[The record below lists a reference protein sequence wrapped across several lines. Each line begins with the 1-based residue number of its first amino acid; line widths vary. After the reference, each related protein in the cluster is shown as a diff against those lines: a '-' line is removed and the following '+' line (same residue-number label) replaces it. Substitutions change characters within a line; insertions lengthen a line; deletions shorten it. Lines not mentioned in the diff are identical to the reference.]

1 MLTVPL
7 GVDLNDPQTLE
18 FYTQLIMFKSD
29 YAKESWIFPTYLTPE
44 QRRTV
49 HTLAHQMGLGHVSR
63 GQGDARQVHVTRVPT
78 GTNVSPPNPTLS
90 TINASDAAR
99 RGLNRA
105 ATIDFGEQRGSENN
119 HFNTLRGQGSAGLL
133 GVAESS
139 LGAFG
144 NQQNLRAA
152 KSFADLR
159 SYTPSPVPSS
169 ASFSVLQPNGGRFGQ
184 LDGNASASSNTP
196 TLTPTASAA
205 GLGLHRDDG
214 QLVNGLSN
222 MSLGTGIVGPNAGSP
237 RRLRGIFSWDQ
248 DPQFPST
255 APIGSNRT
263 IGVAFDNQSQDRSA
277 GPMRQPRGPAERG
290 PGFRRQNGHRG
301 SDEMRGNS
309 GVEIIVE

>member
-1 MLTVPL
+1 
-7 GVDLNDPQTLE
+7 
-18 FYTQLIMFKSD
+18 MFKTD
-29 YAKESWIFPTYLTPE
+29 YSRESCIFPAHYTPE
-44 QRRTV
+44 QRRTI
-49 HTLAHQMGLGHVSR
+49 HTLAHQIGLGHVSR
-63 GQGDARQVHVTRVPT
+63 GQGEARQVHITRVPA
-78 GTNVSPPNPTLS
+78 GSNVSPPNTSLA

-105 ATIDFGEQRGSENN
+105 ATIDFGEQRGSDNT

-169 ASFSVLQPNGGRFGQ
+169 ASFPVLQANGGRFGQ
-184 LDGNASASSNTP
+184 LDGNASASTNTP
-196 TLTPTASAA
+196 TLTPAVSAA
-205 GLGLHRDDG
+205 GLGLHRDEG

-222 MSLGTGIVGPNAGSP
+222 MSLGTGIVGPTSGSP
-237 RRLRGIFSWDQ
+237 RRLRTLFSWDQ
-248 DPQFPST
+248 DTPYPSTT

-263 IGVAFDNQSQDRSA
+263 VGIGFDSQSQDRGS
-277 GPMRQPRGPAERG
+277 GPLRQPRGPAERG

-301 SDEMRGNS
+301 SDEMRGSS